1 MIPACSPISTIWKLT
16 GSWPDEEEHPMK
28 RLLWIGVVLV
38 IAIGAAAPFLDAD
51 FFRPAIERS
60 LERGLGRRVEIKKA
74 RFNLFTGPGFTLED
88 VTIYEDPRAGIEPFM
103 FVSGVEARVR
113 LLSLFSRRLEFS
125 NLRLHQLDADHDKPN
140 INLVKTAAG
149 PWNFQFL
156 LNSAPALSGAMP
168 AIKMRGGRVNF
179 KFADTKSVF
188 YFNDAD
194 FDVAPSLDGSLDLRF
209 SGAPSR
215 TDRAAQNFGHF
226 FVRGTWVSGASG
238 VGGTRANQRLDM
250 KVELERSALDEAA
263 HLIDRRGL
271 GLHGVVAFEA
281 QLSGPP
287 SHLEMTGHLQID
299 DIHRWDLLPKRGGG
313 WRIPFAG
320 MLDLHG
326 ERLELASLFDTPN
339 SPIDL
344 EFRARDFLSAP
355 RWDASAELKQM
366 PVATLLEVARHM
378 GSPLSEKLVADG
390 SVSGAIHYGDQ
401 DGFGGRVELQ
411 DASLM
416 LPEGRPLR
424 AANAAVTIDG
434 NALTLEP
441 STVTIDNNAGGDNQ
455 SAEVEG
461 GFGAGGGLNL
471 KITTRGFNVA
481 DLHSF
486 GLSAIPLLEQTPQGT
501 WRGWAQYRWTPGEAG
516 EWSGEYDLQNA
527 RIAVDGL
534 ADPVRIQSAAVVSN
548 GARISVTRLRARA
561 GAVAFTGDYRY
572 EPAATRPHKFHIDI
586 AHADAAEIERLLA
599 PALVRERGFFA
610 RTLRLGPAPAPDW
623 LKERRADG
631 TLSIGTLTIDDLATH
646 VDFARLL
653 WDGALLRL
661 VRLHAS
667 ADSGSDA
674 PGADTPTFNG
684 DLAIDLSGRA
694 PHFRFDGKLEDVAY
708 KGGRVDFEG
717 SLDADGAGAELL
729 TGAHAE
735 GCLHGRFIEF
745 APETEFRAV
754 KGCFE
759 MTASSAGVR
768 WKLPGIEVLQGADTF
783 YGTGATQADG
793 RLVLDLANRNRQV
806 HYSSAI
812 ASLSQ

>member
-1 MIPACSPISTIWKLT
+1 MR
-16 GSWPDEEEHPMK
+16 
-28 RLLWIGVVLV
+28 RLAWIALVLV

-51 FFRPAIERS
+51 FFRPAIQRS
-60 LERGLGRRVEIKKA
+60 LERGLGRRVEVKKA

-88 VTIYEDPRAGIEPFM
+88 VTIYEDARVGIEPFM

-113 LLSLFSRRLEFS
+113 LLSLLSRHLEFS

-149 PWNFQFL
+149 PWNFQYL
-156 LNSAPALSGAMP
+156 LSSAPALSGAMP

-179 KFADTKSVF
+179 KFDDTKSVF

-226 FVRGTWVSGASG
+226 FVRGTWASGASGASAASGASG
-238 VGGTRANQRLDM
+238 VRANQRLDM
-250 KVELERSALDEAA
+250 KIELERSALDEAA

-271 GLHGVVAFEA
+271 GLHGVVAFDA

-339 SPIDL
+339 SPIAL
-344 EFRARDFLSAP
+344 EFRARDFLSTP

-366 PVATLLEVARHM
+366 PAATLLEVARHM
-378 GSPLSEKLVADG
+378 GSPLPEKLAADG

-411 DASLM
+411 NASLM

-424 AANAAVTIDG
+424 AARAAVMIDG

-441 STVTIDNNAGGDNQ
+441 STVVVGDNAGGDNE

-461 GFGAGGGLNL
+461 GFDAGGGLEL

-501 WRGWAQYRWTPGEAG
+501 WRGLARYRWKPGEPG

-527 RIAVDGL
+527 RMAVDGL
-534 ADPVRIQSAAVVSN
+534 ADPVRIQSAVVISN
-548 GARISVTRLRARA
+548 GPRVSVTRLRARA
-561 GAVAFTGDYRY
+561 GAIAFTGDYRY
-572 EPAATRPHKFHIDI
+572 EPLATRSHKFHIDI
-586 AHADAAEIERLLA
+586 ARADAAELERLLA
-599 PALVRERGFFA
+599 PALVRERGFIA
-610 RTLRLGPAPAPDW
+610 RTLRLGPAPVPDW
-623 LKERRADG
+623 LKDRRADG
-631 TLSIGTLTIDDLATH
+631 TLSIGALTLGDAEAH
-646 VDFARLL
+646 VEFARLL
-653 WDGALLRL
+653 WDGSLVRL
-661 VRLHAS
+661 VRLNAS
-667 ADSGSDA
+667 ASHANADLASGDPA
-674 PGADTPTFNG
+674 TFLG

-717 SLDADGAGAELL
+717 SLDADGAGVDLL
-729 TGAHAE
+729 AGVHAE
-735 GCLHGRFIEF
+735 GCLHGRSIEF
-745 APETEFRAV
+745 APDTEFRTV

-759 MTASSAGVR
+759 MTASPAGFH
-768 WKLPGIEVLQGADTF
+768 WKLPGIEVLQGSDTY

-793 RLVLDLANRNRQV
+793 RWVLDLANRNRQV